1 MNQFKDIIFKLFDKI
16 PILSDWATE
25 KHKEYAISYLDT
37 KNINFTAIFANK
49 LASLATTESNVNVVG
64 DNRRCEVLDE
74 MLQVMWD
81 KAKDITA
88 QALGAGGVVLLPYS
102 SGDKIYTD
110 VVSQDRFA
118 INSMT
123 GEDIREATILADMT
137 VRNNLRYYRYTDYS
151 IDGSTYI
158 IRNKATRDNSPV
170 PLETIPEWAGIEEEI
185 RIANVDKVLFAYL
198 RCPVDNRNNDVSYG
212 VPITFGS
219 EKIIADIMEC
229 LRQINLEYERKQV
242 FVGMDSQLLKKPKNS
257 DREQPPASG
266 LFKLLES
273 DDEGKNFWQIFD
285 PAIRDSSYY
294 SRLSNLFELLEKSV
308 GVSKGILTEPATSGA
323 TATEIKRSTY
333 DTYAMIESIRHQWQK
348 AIKHLV
354 YAYDVL
360 ANYYSLSP
368 AGDYQIR
375 YDWDYSLIESSQE
388 SWQQIKDGQSMGI
401 VRKAEARQ
409 YLFPG
414 ETMDESQSVIDEI
427 AENEPNLST
436 LIGDE

>member
-1 MNQFKDIIFKLFDKI
+1 MNQFNDSIFKLFDKI